1 MYESAFAR
9 ALITLRS
16 RVHERA
22 AQPSV
27 GSFPSIAALAPT
39 TAPTLIGYTFDIVLV
54 NGANSGT
61 LAIDAAS
68 GASSVT
74 LTITGGYYT
83 LQATNL
89 CEDLFYLLF

>member
-9 ALITLRS
+9 APITLRA

-22 AQPSV
+22 AQPSA
-27 GSFPSIAALAPT
+27 GSFPT
-39 TAPTLIGYTFDIVLV
+39 TASTLVGYTFDIVLV

-74 LTITGGYYT
+74 LTITGGYCT

-89 CEDLFYLLF
+89 CEHLFYLLF